1 MYVFALLSAL
11 VTLAAAFS
19 LISYKVLRLPTTI
32 GVMLLSLAT
41 STLLVISGHAIPSL
55 HARAVAIVG
64 HIDFSALV
72 LHGMLAFLLFAGAL
86 QLNLKDLSKQKSVVA
101 SLSIFGTLLST
112 VFVAS
117 LLKVILSVTGLEL
130 GFVPC
135 LLFGALISP
144 TYRLR
149 CWNAA
154 PRGCAGEPGSAADG
168 RIAF

>member
-1 MYVFALLSAL
+1 MYVFAILSAL

-72 LHGMLAFLLFAGAL
+72 RQDQFHSFDQVRAKSCLFRGRLL
-86 QLNLKDLSKQKSVVA
+86 
-101 SLSIFGTLLST
+101 
-112 VFVAS
+112 
-117 LLKVILSVTGLEL
+117 
-130 GFVPC
+130 
-135 LLFGALISP
+135 
-144 TYRLR
+144 
-149 CWNAA
+149 
-154 PRGCAGEPGSAADG
+154 
-168 RIAF
+168 